1 MSQLP
6 IPLSISLY
14 VNTRMKATGLKLTE
28 AEKWMFWTGTT
39 TDQLE
44 ERKAVRCDTCEAEHC
59 PGHVTLPRILFWKK
73 RGLGKHESFPCS
85 NWRVIKE
92 TFEER
97 LIAGS

>member
-44 ERKAVRCDTCEAEHC
+44 GRKAVRCDKVRLNIVPDTSRCHGSSFGKKECGENTNHF
-59 PGHVTLPRILFWKK
+59 HVQI
-73 RGLGKHESFPCS
+73 G
-85 NWRVIKE
+85 
-92 TFEER
+92 
-97 LIAGS
+97 A